1 VTAWQII
8 AVVGILA
15 VLLLGL
21 VALGQPQIAVGILLF
36 LALVVF
42 LVIL

>member
-8 AVVGILA
+8 AAAGILA
-15 VLLLGL
+15 ALLLGL
-21 VALGQPQIAVGILLF
+21 VALGQPQIAVGILFF

-42 LVIL
+42 LVVL